1 MPILVKS
8 TLYFNVVIG
17 GDDVNGQRNKGDFT

>member
-8 TLYFNVVIG
+8 TLYFHVVIG
-17 GDDVNGQRNKGDFT
+17 GDDVNGQHSKGDFT